1 MRARSFT
8 PLFRINTLAPTTR
21 THILSLPARL
31 RTAFFTP
38 HRNLAQVQTG
48 RELFGNDNWFS
59 GSGPSHR
66 TPEECGLQSERPP
79 PDERTVKLGKSMY
92 LDVRSVLFIL
102 VSPGTYR
109 ANNQLSLL
117 ALRIL
122 QSRLPTLLASPLPP
136 EILSPNITL
145 HLFPSTHPHLPTV
158 SGRVAYHAALWTS
171 PVAWGR
177 VPLVGNVKLSILSE
191 RMLPPPS
198 SPSGEE
204 KLVVRWQTCGK
215 TKGKG
220 MGAFYKGIGA
230 SEQVDKITE
239 WLGGDARDDEEFC
252 GKFIFKFDAEGRIVE
267 HTIECAED
275 GGGHEIGRVVG
286 ITDWLLGRARRK
298 EVEGLVVGYI
308 GEERR
313 RERTVRRR
321 D

>member
-1 MRARSFT
+1 MRARSFS

-21 THILSLPARL
+21 THILSLPVTL

-48 RELFGNDNWFS
+48 RELFGRDNWFS
-59 GSGPSHR
+59 GSGPAHR
-66 TPEECGLQSERPP
+66 TPEECGLQSDRPP
-79 PDERTVKLGKSMY
+79 PDERTVKLGK
-92 LDVRSVLFIL
+92 
-102 VSPGTYR
+102 T
-109 ANNQLSLL
+109 
-117 ALRIL
+117 LRIL

-252 GKFIFKFDAEGRIVE
+252 GKFIFKFDKEGRIVE

-313 RERTVRRR
+313 RERSVRRR

>member
-8 PLFRINTLAPTTR
+8 TLLRTDTLALTTR
-21 THILSLPARL
+21 THLLSLSATV

-48 RELFGNDNWFS
+48 RELFGSDSWFS
-59 GSGPSHR
+59 ASGPAHR
-66 TPEECGLQSERPP
+66 TPEECGLQSDRPP
-79 PDERTVKLGKSMY
+79 SDERTVKLGK
-92 LDVRSVLFIL
+92 
-102 VSPGTYR
+102 T
-109 ANNQLSLL
+109 
-117 ALRIL
+117 LRIL

-177 VPLVGNVKLSILSE
+177 MPLVGNVKLSILSE

-198 SPSGEE
+198 SLSGEE

-252 GKFIFKFDAEGRIVE
+252 GKFIFKFDKEGRIAE

-298 EVEGLVVGYI
+298 EVAGLVVGYV

-313 RERTVRRR
+313 RERGVRRR
-321 D
+321 DG

>member
-1 MRARSFT
+1 M
-8 PLFRINTLAPTTR
+8 
-21 THILSLPARL
+21 ILTCPA
-31 RTAFFTP
+31 
-38 HRNLAQVQTG
+38 
-48 RELFGNDNWFS
+48 
-59 GSGPSHR
+59 
-66 TPEECGLQSERPP
+66 
-79 PDERTVKLGKSMY
+79 
-92 LDVRSVLFIL
+92 
-102 VSPGTYR
+102 TYR
-109 ANNQLSLL
+109 ANNQLSFP

-177 VPLVGNVKLSILSE
+177 MPLVGNVKLSILSE

-198 SPSGEE
+198 SLSGEE

-252 GKFIFKFDAEGRIVE
+252 GKFIFKFDKEGRIAE

-298 EVEGLVVGYI
+298 EVAGLVVGYV

-313 RERTVRRR
+313 RERGVRRR
-321 D
+321 DG

>member
-1 MRARSFT
+1 MT
-8 PLFRINTLAPTTR
+8 
-21 THILSLPARL
+21 L

-48 RELFGNDNWFS
+48 REPFGSDNWFF
-59 GSGPSHR
+59 GSGPAHQ
-66 TPEECGLQSERPP
+66 TPEECGLQSDRPP
-79 PDERTVKLGKSMY
+79 SDERTVKLGK
-92 LDVRSVLFIL
+92 
-102 VSPGTYR
+102 T
-109 ANNQLSLL
+109 
-117 ALRIL
+117 LRVL

-177 VPLVGNVKLSILSE
+177 MPLVGNVKLSILSE

-252 GKFIFKFDAEGRIVE
+252 GKFIFKFDKEGRIVE

-298 EVEGLVVGYI
+298 EVEGLVVGYV

-313 RERTVRRR
+313 RERGVRRR